1 LEQADRGR
9 RTVEQEVLKTIVSR
23 DGERFREFEVN
34 QIYLLVSLAFK
45 NFNITFV
52 IFKWSL
58 VLPPAFNY
66 FLVTLFMC
74 TET

>member
-1 LEQADRGR
+1 MEQADRGR